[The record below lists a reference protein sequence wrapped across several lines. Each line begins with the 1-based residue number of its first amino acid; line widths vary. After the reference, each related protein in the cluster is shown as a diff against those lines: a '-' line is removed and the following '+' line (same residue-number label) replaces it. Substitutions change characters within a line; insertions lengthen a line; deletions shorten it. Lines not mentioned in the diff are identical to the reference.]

1 MDKILVMCLAALVA
15 LSCAEETKHSSPK
28 VQVYSFQPGQY
39 GKDNTLICHVSKFHP
54 PDITI
59 QLMKNGQ
66 ELPNAEQTD
75 LAFENDWHFHLTKHV
90 AFKPME
96 GDKYSC
102 KVTHGKT
109 VKDFAWESNM

>member
-54 PDITI
+54 PD
-59 QLMKNGQ
+59 
-66 ELPNAEQTD
+66 
-75 LAFENDWHFHLTKHV
+75 
-90 AFKPME
+90 
-96 GDKYSC
+96 
-102 KVTHGKT
+102 
-109 VKDFAWESNM
+109 